1 MKKNVA
7 VALAG
12 VLIVAVAGGWW
23 SMSGNKSGPKSA
35 KAPTAAGGP
44 AGGAA
49 PALVTLATAQK
60 QDVPVTVQVNGS
72 VVSLNS
78 VDLRP
83 QVTNTVSAVHVKEG
97 QFVKSGQLLFT
108 LDDRNDQANL
118 ARARAQQQK
127 DEATM
132 ADLERQYKRSQD
144 LVAQNFI
151 AKSAADA
158 TLSQLEAQR
167 AAVAADRA
175 AVQSAQ
181 VALGYATLR
190 APIAGRIGAVNIYPG
205 TLVQPTLSL
214 VTITQLDPI
223 AVSFPVPEGNLQ
235 DLLQAARSRSKV
247 EAVVTGRK
255 EPLSGTLDFVDNT
268 VDPTIGTVR
277 AKAVFANADQ
287 SLWPGQF
294 VGTRITVRSLDGVT
308 VVPAAALMMLSDG
321 TSLYVVDEARTATR
335 RKVKTLHTFGTKVAV
350 SGVEPG
356 EQVVIE
362 GSQNVRPGG
371 KVRVD
376 AKAPAAAPGA
386 PGAAGAPAPGAP
398 AKPNAPAAPANGN
411 SAVTPGSAASSDGTD
426 AKPPKQ
432 ERA

>member
-1 MKKNVA
+1 MKKNA
-7 VALAG
+7 AIALAG

-23 SMSGNKSGPKSA
+23 SMSGDKLGSKNA
-35 KAPTAAGGP
+35 KTTAAAGNGAP
-44 AGGAA
+44 AGGGA
-49 PALVTLATAQK
+49 PALVTLATAEK

-83 QVTNTVSAVHVKEG
+83 QVTNTVSTVHVKEG
-97 QFVKSGQLLFT
+97 QFVKAGQLLFS

-214 VTITQLDPI
+214 VTVTQLDPI

-235 DLLQAARSRSKV
+235 DLLEAARSRSPV
-247 EAVVTGRK
+247 EALVTGRK
-255 EPLSGTLDFVDNT
+255 TPLIGSLDFVDNT
-268 VDPTIGTVR
+268 VDPQIGTVR
-277 AKAVFANADQ
+277 AKAVFSNPDQ
-287 SLWPGQF
+287 GLWPGQF
-294 VGTRITVRSLDGVT
+294 VGTRITVRTLSGAT

-321 TSLYVVDEARTATR
+321 TSLYVVDQAKTATR

-376 AKAPAAAPGA
+376 AKTGGAGGPGTAP
-386 PGAAGAPAPGAP
+386 
-398 AKPNAPAAPANGN
+398 NGTTG
-411 SAVTPGSAASSDGTD
+411 VTPGSAASSEGTEV
-426 AKPPKQ
+426 KPPQ
-432 ERA
+432 RERA

>member
-1 MKKNVA
+1 MKKNA
-7 VALAG
+7 AIALAG

-23 SMSGNKSGPKSA
+23 SMSGDKLAGKSA
-35 KAPTAAGGP
+35 KTPAAAGNAAP
-44 AGGAA
+44 AGGGA
-49 PALVTLATAQK
+49 PALVTLATAEK

-97 QFVKSGQLLFT
+97 QFVKAGQLLFS

-127 DEATM
+127 DEATL
-132 ADLERQYKRSQD
+132 ADLQRQYKRSQD

-151 AKSAADA
+151 ARSAADA

-214 VTITQLDPI
+214 VTVTQLDPI

-235 DLLQAARSRSKV
+235 DLLAAARGHAKV
-247 EAVVTGRK
+247 EALVTGRK
-255 EPLSGTLDFVDNT
+255 EPLVGSLDFVDNT
-268 VDPTIGTVR
+268 VDPQIGTVR

-287 SLWPGQF
+287 GLWPGQF
-294 VGTRITVRSLDGVT
+294 VATRITVRMLNGAT
-308 VVPAAALMMLSDG
+308 VVPAAALMMLSEG
-321 TSLYVVDEARTATR
+321 ASLYVVDQAKTATR
-335 RKVKTLHTFGTKVAV
+335 RKVKTLYTFGTKVAV
-350 SGVEPG
+350 SGIEPG

-376 AKAPAAAPGA
+376 AKGGGAGSAP
-386 PGAAGAPAPGAP
+386 
-398 AKPNAPAAPANGN
+398 NGTTG
-411 SAVTPGSAASSDGTD
+411 VTPGSAASSEGTD
-426 AKPPKQ
+426 IKPPRQQ

>member
-1 MKKNVA
+1 MKKSA
-7 VALAG
+7 AFALAG

-23 SMSGNKSGPKSA
+23 RMLGDRPAAKDAKSA
-35 KAPTAAGGP
+35 NAGP
-44 AGGAA
+44 
-49 PALVTLATAQK
+49 PVALVTLATAEK

-97 QFVKSGQLLFT
+97 QFVKAGQLLFT

-158 TLSQLEAQR
+158 TLSQLQAQR

-235 DLLQAARSRSKV
+235 DLLAAARTRAKV
-247 EAVVTGRK
+247 EALVTGRR
-255 EPLSGTLDFVDNT
+255 EPLFGTLDFVDNT
-268 VDPTIGTVR
+268 VDPQIGTVR

-294 VGTRITVRSLDGVT
+294 VNTRITVRMLNGVT

-321 TSLYVVDEARTATR
+321 ATLYVVDAERNAARR
-335 RKVKTLHTFGTKVAV
+335 QVKVLHTFGTKVAV
-350 SGVEPG
+350 SGVTPG

-371 KVRVD
+371 KVRIDV
-376 AKAPAAAPGA
+376 KAPAGPG
-386 PGAAGAPAPGAP
+386 G
-398 AKPNAPAAPANGN
+398 APANGTTG
-411 SAVTPGSAASSDGTD
+411 VTPGSAASSDVQP
-426 AKPPKQ
+426 AR

>member
-1 MKKNVA
+1 MVA
-7 VALAG
+7 AA
-12 VLIVAVAGGWW
+12 GWW
-23 SMSGNKSGPKSA
+23 WSGSGDRL
-35 KAPTAAGGP
+35 AAGNAKP
-44 AGGAA
+44 AAGAKGAA
-49 PALVTLATAQK
+49 PADGAPPALVTLATAVR

-83 QVTNTVSAVHVKEG
+83 QVTNTVAAVHVKEG
-97 QFVKSGQLLFT
+97 QFVKEGQLLFT

-118 ARARAQQQK
+118 ARARAQQK
-127 DEATM
+127 RDEATL
-132 ADLERQYKRSQD
+132 ADLERQYKRSQE
-144 LVAQNFI
+144 LLAQNFI
-151 AKSAADA
+151 SKSASDA

-223 AVSFPVPEGNLQ
+223 AVSFPVPEANLQ
-235 DLLQAARSRSKV
+235 DLLAAARSRAKV
-247 EAVVTGRK
+247 EALVTGRQ
-255 EPLSGTLDFVDNT
+255 EPLSGVLNFVDNT
-268 VDPTIGTVR
+268 VDPQIGTVR
-277 AKAVFANADQ
+277 AKAVFDNADQ

-294 VGTRITVRSLDGVT
+294 VGTRITVRTLAGAT
-308 VVPAAALMMLSDG
+308 VVPAAALMMLPDG
-321 TSLYVVDEARTATR
+321 ASLYVVDHAGTAAR
-335 RKVKTLHTFGTKVAV
+335 RKVQVLYTFGTKVAV

-376 AKAPAAAPGA
+376 AKA
-386 PGAAGAPAPGAP
+386 APAGTT
-398 AKPNAPAAPANGN
+398 G
-411 SAVTPGSAASSDGTD
+411 VTPGSAASSDIKT
-426 AKPPKQ
+426 PR

>member
-1 MKKNVA
+1 MKKSA
-7 VALAG
+7 AFALAG

-23 SMSGNKSGPKSA
+23 RMSGDRSAAKDAKSA
-35 KAPTAAGGP
+35 NAGPP
-44 AGGAA
+44 A
-49 PALVTLATAQK
+49 ALVTLATAEK

-97 QFVKSGQLLFT
+97 QFVKAGQLLFT

-158 TLSQLEAQR
+158 TLSQLQAQR

-235 DLLQAARSRSKV
+235 DLLAAARTRAKV
-247 EAVVTGRK
+247 EALVTGRR
-255 EPLSGTLDFVDNT
+255 EPLFGTLDFVDNT
-268 VDPTIGTVR
+268 VDPQIGTVR

-294 VGTRITVRSLDGVT
+294 VNTRITVRMLDGVT

-321 TSLYVVDEARTATR
+321 ATLYVVDAERNAARR
-335 RKVKTLHTFGTKVAV
+335 QVKVLHTFGTKVAV
-350 SGVEPG
+350 SGVTPG

-371 KVRVD
+371 KVRIDV
-376 AKAPAAAPGA
+376 KAPAGPG
-386 PGAAGAPAPGAP
+386 G
-398 AKPNAPAAPANGN
+398 APANGTTG
-411 SAVTPGSAASSDGTD
+411 VTPGSAASSDVQP
-426 AKPPKQ
+426 AR

>member
-1 MKKNVA
+1 MKKKLVLG
-7 VALAG
+7 LAG
-12 VLIVAVAGGWW
+12 VLIVAVAGWWW
-23 SMSGNKSGPKSA
+23 SGAAERMAAKDAKPASA
-35 KAPTAAGGP
+35 AAGAP
-44 AGGAA
+44 AGSA
-49 PALVTLATAQK
+49 PSALVTLATAER

-83 QVTNTVSAVHVKEG
+83 QVTNTVAAVHVKEG
-97 QFVKSGQLLFT
+97 QFVKEGQLLFT

-118 ARARAQQQK
+118 SRARAQQK
-127 DEATM
+127 RDEATL
-132 ADLERQYKRSQD
+132 ADLERQYKRNQE
-144 LVAQNFI
+144 LLAQNFI
-151 AKSAADA
+151 SRSAVDA
-158 TLSQLEAQR
+158 TQSQLEAQR

-223 AVSFPVPEGNLQ
+223 AVSFPVPEANLQ
-235 DLLQAARSRSKV
+235 DLLAAARSRAKV
-247 EAVVTGRK
+247 EALVGGRK
-255 EPLSGTLDFVDNT
+255 EPLTGVLNFVDNT
-268 VDPTIGTVR
+268 VDPQIGTVR
-277 AKAVFANADQ
+277 AKAVFDNADQ

-294 VGTRITVRSLDGVT
+294 VGTRITVRTLSGAT

-321 TSLYVVDEARTATR
+321 ASLYVVDEAKDAKR
-335 RKVKTLHTFGTKVAV
+335 RKVQVLYTFGTKVAV

-356 EQVVIE
+356 EHVVIE

-376 AKAPAAAPGA
+376 KKPAPAGTT
-386 PGAAGAPAPGAP
+386 GV
-398 AKPNAPAAPANGN
+398 
-411 SAVTPGSAASSDGTD
+411 SPGSAASSDTQT
-426 AKPPKQ
+426 PR

>member
-1 MKKNVA
+1 MKKSA
-7 VALAG
+7 AFALAG

-23 SMSGNKSGPKSA
+23 RMSGDRPAAKDAKSA
-35 KAPTAAGGP
+35 NAGPP
-44 AGGAA
+44 A
-49 PALVTLATAQK
+49 ALVTLATAEK

-97 QFVKSGQLLFT
+97 QFVKAGQLLFT

-158 TLSQLEAQR
+158 TLSQLQAQR

-235 DLLQAARSRSKV
+235 DLLAAARTRAKV
-247 EAVVTGRK
+247 EALVTGRR
-255 EPLSGTLDFVDNT
+255 EPLFGTLDFVDNT
-268 VDPTIGTVR
+268 VDPQIGTVR

-294 VGTRITVRSLDGVT
+294 VNTRITVRMLNGVT

-321 TSLYVVDEARTATR
+321 ATLYVVDAERNAARR
-335 RKVKTLHTFGTKVAV
+335 QVKVLHTFGTKVAV
-350 SGVEPG
+350 SGVTPG

-371 KVRVD
+371 KVRIDV
-376 AKAPAAAPGA
+376 KAPAGPG
-386 PGAAGAPAPGAP
+386 G
-398 AKPNAPAAPANGN
+398 APANGTTG
-411 SAVTPGSAASSDGTD
+411 VTPGSAASSDM
-426 AKPPKQ
+426 KPVR

>member
-1 MKKNVA
+1 MKKKLVF
-7 VALAG
+7 ALAG
-12 VLIVAVAGGWW
+12 VSIVAAAGWW
-23 SMSGNKSGPKSA
+23 WSGSGDRL
-35 KAPTAAGGP
+35 AAGNAKP
-44 AGGAA
+44 AAGAKGAA
-49 PALVTLATAQK
+49 PADGAPPALVTLATAVR

-83 QVTNTVSAVHVKEG
+83 QVTNTVAAVHVKEG
-97 QFVKSGQLLFT
+97 QFVKEGQLLFT

-118 ARARAQQQK
+118 ARARAQQK
-127 DEATM
+127 RDEATL
-132 ADLERQYKRSQD
+132 ADLERQYKRSQE
-144 LVAQNFI
+144 LLAQNFI
-151 AKSAADA
+151 SKSATDA

-223 AVSFPVPEGNLQ
+223 AVSFPVPEANLQ
-235 DLLQAARSRSKV
+235 DLLAAARSRAKV
-247 EAVVTGRK
+247 EALVTGRR
-255 EPLSGTLDFVDNT
+255 EPLSGVLNFVDNT
-268 VDPTIGTVR
+268 VDPQIGTVR
-277 AKAVFANADQ
+277 AKAVFDNADQ

-294 VGTRITVRSLDGVT
+294 VGTRITVRTLAGVT
-308 VVPAAALMMLSDG
+308 VVPAAALMMLPDG
-321 TSLYVVDEARTATR
+321 ASLYVVDKAGTAAR
-335 RKVKTLHTFGTKVAV
+335 RKVQVLYTFGTKVAV

-376 AKAPAAAPGA
+376 AKA
-386 PGAAGAPAPGAP
+386 APAGTT
-398 AKPNAPAAPANGN
+398 G
-411 SAVTPGSAASSDGTD
+411 VTPGSAASSDIKT
-426 AKPPKQ
+426 PR

>member
-1 MKKNVA
+1 MKKKLVF
-7 VALAG
+7 ALAG
-12 VLIVAVAGGWW
+12 VSIVAAAGWW
-23 SMSGNKSGPKSA
+23 WSGSGDRLAVGSA
-35 KAPTAAGGP
+35 KPAAG
-44 AGGAA
+44 AKGAA
-49 PALVTLATAQK
+49 PADGAPPALVTLATAVR

-83 QVTNTVSAVHVKEG
+83 QVTNTVAAVHVKEG
-97 QFVKSGQLLFT
+97 QFVKEGQLLFT

-118 ARARAQQQK
+118 ARARAQQK
-127 DEATM
+127 RDEATL
-132 ADLERQYKRSQD
+132 ADLERQYKRSQE
-144 LVAQNFI
+144 LLAQNFI
-151 AKSAADA
+151 SKSATDA

-223 AVSFPVPEGNLQ
+223 AVSFPVPEANLQ
-235 DLLQAARSRSKV
+235 DLLAAARSRAKV
-247 EAVVTGRK
+247 EALVTGRR
-255 EPLSGTLDFVDNT
+255 EPLSGVLNFVDNT
-268 VDPTIGTVR
+268 VDPQIGTVR
-277 AKAVFANADQ
+277 AKAVFDNADQ

-294 VGTRITVRSLDGVT
+294 VGTRITVRTLAGVT
-308 VVPAAALMMLSDG
+308 VVPAAALMMLPDG
-321 TSLYVVDEARTATR
+321 ASLYVVDKAGTAAR
-335 RKVKTLHTFGTKVAV
+335 RKVQVLYTFGTKVAV
-350 SGVEPG
+350 NGVEPG

-376 AKAPAAAPGA
+376 AKA
-386 PGAAGAPAPGAP
+386 APAGTT
-398 AKPNAPAAPANGN
+398 G
-411 SAVTPGSAASSDGTD
+411 VTPGSAASSDIKT
-426 AKPPKQ
+426 PR

>member
-1 MKKNVA
+1 M
-7 VALAG
+7 AG
-12 VLIVAVAGGWW
+12 
-23 SMSGNKSGPKSA
+23 KDA
-35 KAPTAAGGP
+35 KAPAAGN
-44 AGGAA
+44 AA
-49 PALVTLATAQK
+49 PVLVTLATAEK

-97 QFVKSGQLLFT
+97 QFVKAGQLLFT

-118 ARARAQQQK
+118 ARARAQQK
-127 DEATM
+127 RDEATQ
-132 ADLERQYKRSQD
+132 ADLERQYKRSQE
-144 LVAQNFI
+144 LLAQNFI
-151 AKSAADA
+151 SKSATDA

-214 VTITQLDPI
+214 VTVTQLDPI
-223 AVSFPVPEGNLQ
+223 AVSFPVPEANLQ
-235 DLLQAARSRSKV
+235 DLLAAARSRAKV
-247 EAVVTGRK
+247 EALVSGRK
-255 EPLSGTLDFVDNT
+255 EPLAGVLNFVDNT
-268 VDPTIGTVR
+268 VDPQIGTVR
-277 AKAVFANADQ
+277 AKAVFDNADQ

-294 VGTRITVRSLDGVT
+294 VGTRITVRTLSGVT
-308 VVPAAALMMLSDG
+308 VVPAAALMMLPDG
-321 TSLYVVDEARTATR
+321 TSLYVVDKASTATR
-335 RKVKTLHTFGTKVAV
+335 RKVQVLYTFGTKAAV

-376 AKAPAAAPGA
+376 AKA
-386 PGAAGAPAPGAP
+386 APAGTT
-398 AKPNAPAAPANGN
+398 G
-411 SAVTPGSAASSDGTD
+411 VTPGSAASSD
-426 AKPPKQ
+426 AKPPR

>member
-1 MKKNVA
+1 MKKKLVL
-7 VALAG
+7 ALAG
-12 VLIVAVAGGWW
+12 VLIVAVAGWW
-23 SMSGNKSGPKSA
+23 WNGSGDRMAAKSA
-35 KAPTAAGGP
+35 RPAAAAGGAP
-44 AGGAA
+44 ANGAPA
-49 PALVTLATAQK
+49 ALVTLATAER

-83 QVTNTVSAVHVKEG
+83 QVTNTVAAVHVKEG
-97 QFVKSGQLLFT
+97 QFVKEGQLLFT

-118 ARARAQQQK
+118 ARARAQQK
-127 DEATM
+127 RDEATM
-132 ADLERQYKRSQD
+132 ADLERQYRRSQE
-144 LVAQNFI
+144 LLAQNFI
-151 AKSAADA
+151 SKSATDA

-223 AVSFPVPEGNLQ
+223 AVSFPVPEANLQ
-235 DLLQAARSRSKV
+235 DLLAAARSRAKV
-247 EAVVTGRK
+247 EALVSGRK
-255 EPLSGTLDFVDNT
+255 EPLSGVLNFVDNT
-268 VDPTIGTVR
+268 VDPQIGTVR
-277 AKAVFANADQ
+277 AKAVFDNADQ

-294 VGTRITVRSLDGVT
+294 VGTRITVRTLSGAT

-321 TSLYVVDEARTATR
+321 ASLYVVDQAMNAKR
-335 RKVKTLHTFGTKVAV
+335 RKVQVLYTFGTKVAV

-376 AKAPAAAPGA
+376 KKPAPAGTT
-386 PGAAGAPAPGAP
+386 G
-398 AKPNAPAAPANGN
+398 
-411 SAVTPGSAASSDGTD
+411 VTPGSAASSDTQ
-426 AKPPKQ
+426 APR

>member
-1 MKKNVA
+1 MKKKLVL
-7 VALAG
+7 ALAG
-12 VLIVAVAGGWW
+12 VLIVAVAGWW
-23 SMSGNKSGPKSA
+23 WNGAGERMSA
-35 KAPTAAGGP
+35 KNAKPAST
-44 AGGAA
+44 AGGAPA
-49 PALVTLATAQK
+49 GSAPPALVTLATAER

-83 QVTNTVSAVHVKEG
+83 QVTNTVAAVHVKEG
-97 QFVKSGQLLFT
+97 QFVKEGQLLFT

-118 ARARAQQQK
+118 ARARAQQK
-127 DEATM
+127 RDEATM
-132 ADLERQYKRSQD
+132 ADLERQYKRSQE

-151 AKSAADA
+151 SKSAADA

-175 AVQSAQ
+175 AVQSSQ

-223 AVSFPVPEGNLQ
+223 AVSFPVPEANLQ
-235 DLLQAARSRSKV
+235 DLLAAARSRSKV
-247 EAVVTGRK
+247 EALVSGRK
-255 EPLSGTLDFVDNT
+255 EPLTGVLNFVDNT
-268 VDPTIGTVR
+268 VDPQIGTVR
-277 AKAVFANADQ
+277 AKAVFDNADQ

-294 VGTRITVRSLDGVT
+294 VGTRITVRTLSGAT

-321 TSLYVVDEARTATR
+321 ASLYVVDEAKDAKR
-335 RKVKTLHTFGTKVAV
+335 RKVQVLYTFGTKVAV
-350 SGVEPG
+350 SGVAPG

-376 AKAPAAAPGA
+376 K
-386 PGAAGAPAPGAP
+386 
-398 AKPNAPAAPANGN
+398 KAAPAGTTG
-411 SAVTPGSAASSDGTD
+411 ATPGSAASSDTQT
-426 AKPPKQ
+426 PR

>member
-1 MKKNVA
+1 
-7 VALAG
+7 
-12 VLIVAVAGGWW
+12 
-23 SMSGNKSGPKSA
+23 MSGDRVATKDEA
-35 KAPTAAGGP
+35 KAAS
-44 AGGAA
+44 AA
-49 PALVTLATAQK
+49 PGALVTLATAEK

-97 QFVKSGQLLFT
+97 QFVKEGQLLFT

-118 ARARAQQQK
+118 ARARAQQKK
-127 DEATM
+127 DEATL
-132 ADLERQYKRSQD
+132 ADLERQYKRSQE
-144 LVAQNFI
+144 LLAQNFI
-151 AKSAADA
+151 SKSASDA
-158 TLSQLEAQR
+158 TLSQLDAQR

-190 APIAGRIGAVNIYPG
+190 APITGRIGAVNIYPG

-235 DLLQAARSRSKV
+235 DLLAAARTRAKV
-247 EAVVTGRK
+247 EALVTGRR
-255 EPLSGTLDFVDNT
+255 EPLFGTLDFVDNT
-268 VDPTIGTVR
+268 VDPQIGTVR

-294 VGTRITVRSLDGVT
+294 VNTRITVRMLNGVT

-321 TSLYVVDEARTATR
+321 ASLYVVDAERNAARR
-335 RKVKTLHTFGTKVAV
+335 QVKVLHTFGTRVAV
-350 SGVEPG
+350 SGVAPG

-371 KVRVD
+371 KVRIDV
-376 AKAPAAAPGA
+376 KAPAGPAGSGGA
-386 PGAAGAPAPGAP
+386 PG
-398 AKPNAPAAPANGN
+398 NGTTG
-411 SAVTPGSAASSDGTD
+411 VTPGSAASSDI
-426 AKPPKQ
+426 KPAR

>member
-1 MKKNVA
+1 MKKSA
-7 VALAG
+7 AFALAG

-23 SMSGNKSGPKSA
+23 RMSGDRSAAKDAKSA
-35 KAPTAAGGP
+35 NAGPP
-44 AGGAA
+44 A
-49 PALVTLATAQK
+49 ALVTLATAEK

-97 QFVKSGQLLFT
+97 QFVKAGQLLFT

-118 ARARAQQQK
+118 ARARALQQK

-158 TLSQLEAQR
+158 TLSQLQAQR

-235 DLLQAARSRSKV
+235 DLLAASRTRAKV
-247 EAVVTGRK
+247 EALVTGRR
-255 EPLSGTLDFVDNT
+255 EPLFGTLDFVDNT
-268 VDPTIGTVR
+268 VDPQIGTVR

-294 VGTRITVRSLDGVT
+294 VNTRITVRMLDGVT

-321 TSLYVVDEARTATR
+321 ATLYVVDAERNAARR
-335 RKVKTLHTFGTKVAV
+335 QVKVLHTFGTKVAV
-350 SGVEPG
+350 SGVTPG

-371 KVRVD
+371 KVRIDV
-376 AKAPAAAPGA
+376 KAPAGPG
-386 PGAAGAPAPGAP
+386 G
-398 AKPNAPAAPANGN
+398 APANGTTG
-411 SAVTPGSAASSDGTD
+411 VTPGSAASSDVQP
-426 AKPPKQ
+426 AR

>member
-1 MKKNVA
+1 
-7 VALAG
+7 
-12 VLIVAVAGGWW
+12 
-23 SMSGNKSGPKSA
+23 
-35 KAPTAAGGP
+35 
-44 AGGAA
+44 
-49 PALVTLATAQK
+49 
-60 QDVPVTVQVNGS
+60 

-235 DLLQAARSRSKV
+235 DLLEAARSRSKV
-247 EAVVTGRK
+247 EAVVTGGK
-255 EPLSGTLDFVDNT
+255 APLSGTLDFVDNT
-268 VDPTIGTVR
+268 VDPQIGTVR

-294 VGTRITVRSLDGVT
+294 VGTRITVRTLNGVT
-308 VVPAAALMMLSDG
+308 VVPAAALMMLSEG
-321 TSLYVVDEARTATR
+321 TSLYVVDEGKTATR

-376 AKAPAAAPGA
+376 VK
-386 PGAAGAPAPGAP
+386 APGAP
-398 AKPNAPAAPANGN
+398 AEPAAPANGTTG
-411 SAVTPGSAASSDGTD
+411 VTPGSAASSDGAD
-426 AKPPKQ
+426 IKPPKQ

>member
-1 MKKNVA
+1 
-7 VALAG
+7 
-12 VLIVAVAGGWW
+12 
-23 SMSGNKSGPKSA
+23 MSGDRSGAKDAKSA
-35 KAPTAAGGP
+35 NAGPP
-44 AGGAA
+44 A
-49 PALVTLATAQK
+49 ALVTLATAEK

-97 QFVKSGQLLFT
+97 QFVKAGQLLFT

-158 TLSQLEAQR
+158 TLSQLQAQR

-235 DLLQAARSRSKV
+235 DLLAAARTRAKV
-247 EAVVTGRK
+247 EALVTGRR
-255 EPLSGTLDFVDNT
+255 EPLFGTLDFVDNT
-268 VDPTIGTVR
+268 VDPQIGTVR

-294 VGTRITVRSLDGVT
+294 VNTRITVRMLDGVT

-321 TSLYVVDEARTATR
+321 ATLYVVDAERNAARR
-335 RKVKTLHTFGTKVAV
+335 QVKVLHTFGTKVAV
-350 SGVEPG
+350 SGVTPG

-371 KVRVD
+371 KVRIDV
-376 AKAPAAAPGA
+376 KAPAGPG
-386 PGAAGAPAPGAP
+386 G
-398 AKPNAPAAPANGN
+398 APANGTTG
-411 SAVTPGSAASSDGTD
+411 VTPGSAASSDVQP
-426 AKPPKQ
+426 AR

>member
-23 SMSGNKSGPKSA
+23 SMSGNKSDTKTA
-35 KAPTAAGGP
+35 KAPGAAGAAGG
-44 AGGAA
+44 AGNGGA
-49 PALVTLATAQK
+49 PALVVLATARK

-127 DEATM
+127 DAATM

-235 DLLQAARSRSKV
+235 DLLAAARTRAKV
-247 EAVVTGRK
+247 EAVVSGRK

-268 VDPTIGTVR
+268 VDPQIGTVR

-287 SLWPGQF
+287 GLWPGQF
-294 VGTRITVRSLDGVT
+294 VGTRITVRTLEGVT
-308 VVPAAALMMLSDG
+308 VVPAAALMMLADG
-321 TSLYVVDEARTATR
+321 TSLYVVDEAKTATR
-335 RKVKTLHTFGTKVAV
+335 RKVKTLHTFGTQVAV
-350 SGVEPG
+350 SGLQPG

-371 KVRVD
+371 MVRVD
-376 AKAPAAAPGA
+376 AKAPGA
-386 PGAAGAPAPGAP
+386 PPGE
-398 AKPNAPAAPANGN
+398 PANPATPTNGTTG
-411 SAVTPGSAASSDGTD
+411 VTPGSAASSDGTGV
-426 AKPPKQ
+426 KPPKQ